1 MSPSPERPALRRF
14 LRGLVLTSLGLLL
27 PCQLT
32 LLWLAKTDRAI
43 QLPDGLNTK
52 VVAALAERGVRFQAR
67 TLRLNPDRSLRAEDV
82 TVGFDGAGDGVI
94 TAERVD
100 LRLSLLA
107 LAGGEVVPTGL
118 MVRGAKISV
127 PAALNADGRSRTIV
141 EHADCDVALE
151 GSWLV
156 LRTLRLRTREMTAFV
171 SGEAPASA
179 FAAGGA
185 GGGSLP
191 AALRAAEEWVRKAEG
206 WGLRSAELRLGGGG
220 DGGADLRLTAL
231 AAPSFSPREATDL
244 RFEGLRLTASA
255 RVAPG
260 TKLISWAAEATAEG
274 VNLRQADGALRLNE
288 VSVAASPGSG
298 SGAGEVRF
306 VARCAEALAPGWPAV
321 RGELVSQVGTRTGT
335 ALTEFLLRSAGSR
348 IEGSVRTTGRNW
360 EEAHVR
366 RADLSAVEI
375 LSLPPAKKALTEAG
389 VELNEGVILRDVRL
403 TRADGRTQA
412 TGAADISGF
421 SALGLSSVSIL
432 PGAALPVSARF
443 DYASWRDA
451 KPLRLTDLRLASVTG
466 EAEMSLRAGGPFS
479 LHLRGELAPACLDR
493 VLGRWWTDLWSLFKT
508 SRHPFAQIDVDG
520 EWMKTGARTA
530 GRVKL
535 EGFEFMGA
543 PFRSVEVAVDAGAE
557 RTTIGLERL
566 SGGSS
571 PADGSVDGQ
580 AVWNWRLP
588 PQEAGPRV
596 DVSGDLAPWIAAR
609 CAGKEFG
616 ESLKELKLPAGRR
629 LRVVVEPGRNAPVVT
644 AELSA
649 PGVTEAWGFPLTDLK
664 AHTVGSGAEMRILTD
679 FSAAGGE
686 AHLNVTGD
694 ILSRPKIDLKITG
707 ARPQALMAALEGGKG
722 DPKEEARLDLDFKGT
737 LALAKPRHL
746 KGTGT
751 YRLQD
756 PNLKKVRL
764 LGGVSGLLE
773 DLGVDLTTY
782 ELSEA
787 KGAFGCV
794 EGKAYFPDMTVT
806 GPEAMLNLA
815 GEAHLETGVLDFIGD
830 FSLIEKG
837 RVPLIGLINPNRAL
851 ISLTKIR
858 VKGTF
863 SNPTTS
869 AIPRLSDIVKIN
881 KDNDLGKIPPSV
893 TE

>member
-52 VVAALAERGVRFQAR
+52 VVALLAERGVRFQAR

-100 LRLSLLA
+100 LRLSLVA
-107 LAGGEVVPTGL
+107 LAGGEIVPTAL
-118 MVRGAKISV
+118 MVRGGRISV
-127 PAALNADGRSRTIV
+127 PAALNADGRSRAIV
-141 EHADCDVALE
+141 ERTDCDVALE
-151 GSWLV
+151 GRWLV
-156 LRTLRLRTREMTAFV
+156 LRTLRLRSREMTAFV
-171 SGEAPASA
+171 TGEVPASVFA
-179 FAAGGA
+179 TDAAGGA
-185 GGGSLP
+185 GSLP
-191 AALRAAEEWVRKAEG
+191 AALKAAEEWIRKAEG
-206 WGLRSAELRLGGGG
+206 WGLRSVELRLGGG
-220 DGGADLRLTAL
+220 DGGADLRFTGLT
-231 AAPSFSPREATDL
+231 APSFSPREAAAV
-244 RFEGLRLTASA
+244 RFEGLRLNASA

-260 TKLISWAAEATAEG
+260 MKLVSWAAEATAEG
-274 VNLRQADGALRLNE
+274 VTLRQANGALRLNE
-288 VSVAASPGSG
+288 VSVTASPGSG
-298 SGAGEVRF
+298 ADEVRL

-321 RGELVSQVGTRTGT
+321 RGELVSRVGTRTGT
-335 ALTEFLLRSAGSR
+335 ARTEFLLHSAGSR
-348 IEGSVRTTGRNW
+348 IEGSVRTTGQNW

-375 LSLPPAKKALTEAG
+375 LSLPPAKKTLSEAG
-389 VELNEGVILRDVRL
+389 VALNEGVILRDVRV

-443 DYASWRDA
+443 DYASGRGD

-466 EAEMSLRAGGPFS
+466 EAEMSLYAGGPFS
-479 LHLRGELAPACLDR
+479 LHLQGELAPACLDR
-493 VLGRWWTDLWSLFKT
+493 VLGRWWTDLWSLFRT
-508 SRHPFAQIDVDG
+508 RRHPFAQIQVDG
-520 EWMKTGARTA
+520 EWMKLGARTV

-535 EGFEFMGA
+535 EDFEFMGA

-588 PQEAGPRV
+588 PQEAGPRI
-596 DVSGDLAPWIAAR
+596 DVSGDLAPWVAAR
-609 CAGKEFG
+609 CAGKEFS
-616 ESLKELKLPAGRR
+616 ESLKGLKLPADRR
-629 LRVVVEPGRNAPVVT
+629 LRVVVEPGTNAPIVT

-649 PGVTEAWGFPLTDLK
+649 PGATEAWGFPLTDLK
-664 AHTVGSGAEMRILTD
+664 ARTDGAGAEMRILAD

-686 AHLNVTGD
+686 ARLNVKGD
-694 ILSRPKIDLKITG
+694 ILSRPKIDLKIAG
-707 ARPQALMAALEGGKG
+707 VRPQALMAAMTGGQ
-722 DPKEEARLDLDFKGT
+722 DTVPEQARLDLDFKGS
-737 LALAKPRHL
+737 LELAKPRHL

-751 YRLQD
+751 YRLRD

-787 KGAFGCV
+787 KGIFGCI

-837 RVPLIGLINPNRAL
+837 GVPLIGLINPNRAL

-881 KDNDLGKIPPSV
+881 KDNDLGRIPPSV

>member
-1 MSPSPERPALRRF
+1 MSRSPERPAPRRF
-14 LRGLVLTSLGLLL
+14 LRSVAITSLGLLL
-27 PCQLT
+27 PCQLA

-52 VVAALAERGVRFQAR
+52 IVAALAERGVRFQAR

-100 LRLSLLA
+100 LRLSLVA

-127 PAALNADGRSRTIV
+127 PAALSSDGRSRTIV
-141 EHADCDVALE
+141 EHADCDMAME
-151 GSWLV
+151 GRWLV

-171 SGEAPASA
+171 SGETPASA
-179 FAAGGA
+179 FATAGGA

-191 AALRAAEEWVRKAEG
+191 AALRTAEEWVRKAEE
-206 WGLRSAELRLGGGG
+206 WGLRSVELRLGGHG
-220 DGGADLRLTAL
+220 DGGADLRFRAL
-231 AAPSFSPREATDL
+231 AEPSFSPRETADL
-244 RFEGLRLTASA
+244 RFEGLRVVASA

-260 TKLISWAAEATAEG
+260 AKLVSWAAEATADCAT
-274 VNLRQADGALRLNE
+274 LRQTGGAWSLNE

-298 SGAGEVRF
+298 ADEVRF

-321 RGELVSQVGTRTGT
+321 RGELVSRIGTRTGT
-335 ALTEFLLRSAGSR
+335 ALTDFVVRSAGSR
-348 IEGSVRTTGRNW
+348 IEGSVRTTGRAW
-360 EEAHVR
+360 EEVHVR

-375 LSLPPAKKALTEAG
+375 LSHQPAKKALAEAG

-403 TRADGRTQA
+403 TRSDGRTQA

-443 DYASWRDA
+443 DYASGRGD
-451 KPLRLTDLRLASVTG
+451 KPLKLTDLRLASVIG

-493 VLGRWWTDLWSLFKT
+493 VLGRWWTDLWSLFKAR
-508 SRHPFAQIDVDG
+508 RHPFAQIDVDG
-520 EWMKTGARTA
+520 EWTKAGARTV

-535 EGFEFMGA
+535 EDFEFMGA
-543 PFRSVEVAVDAGAE
+543 PFRSVEVAVDAGADH
-557 RTTIGLERL
+557 TTIGLERL

-580 AVWNWRLP
+580 VVWNWRLP
-588 PQEAGPRV
+588 PKEAGPHV
-596 DVSGDLAPWIAAR
+596 DVSGDLAPWVAAR

-616 ESLKELKLPAGRR
+616 ESLKGLKLPAGRR
-629 LRVVVEPGRNAPVVT
+629 LRVVVKPGMNAPDVA

-649 PGVTEAWGFPLTDLK
+649 PGETDAWGLPLIDLK
-664 AHTVGSGAEMRILTD
+664 ARTVGAGAEMGILSD
-679 FSAAGGE
+679 FSIAGGK

-694 ILSRPKIDLKITG
+694 VLSRPKIDLKITDAG
-707 ARPQALMAALEGGKG
+707 PHALMAALEGGKG
-722 DPKEEARLDLDFKGT
+722 VPREEARLDLDFKGS
-737 LALAKPRHL
+737 LELAKPRHL

-773 DLGVDLTTY
+773 DLGVDFTTY

-787 KGAFGCV
+787 KGTFGCIA
-794 EGKAYFPDMTVT
+794 GKAYFPDMTVT
-806 GPEAMLNLA
+806 GAQAMLNLA

-830 FSLIEKG
+830 FSLIDEG
-837 RVPLIGLINPNRAL
+837 GVSLIGLINPNRAL

-863 SNPTTS
+863 SEPNTS
-869 AIPRLSDIVKIN
+869 AIPRLSDIVKIRD
-881 KDNDLGKIPPSV
+881 DNDLGKIPPSV